1 VNRFAFLLIIALAG
15 CASSE
20 APTGGAVQARSVP
33 IVPVARGILLPVGD
47 GTPPRLPEVRIA
59 RSQEELGKVFLDHL
73 EATQPGLARRAVAR
87 LGPGER
93 ALLVYAGRKEETLV
107 SVEAIRAKVE
117 EDGTLV
123 ITIHDEREPG
133 EPRPEPTH
141 PFFIG
146 RMELG
151 DAPPKAKLRGVD
163 GRPLKW
169 DVWIDGDPR

>member
-1 VNRFAFLLIIALAG
+1 VNRIAYLIIIALAG
-15 CASSE
+15 CASSD
-20 APTGGAVQARSVP
+20 AGAVQARSVP

-47 GTPPRLPEVRIA
+47 GAPPRLPEVRIA

-93 ALLVYAGRKEETLV
+93 ALLVYAGRKGETLV

-133 EPRPEPTH
+133 EPRPEATH

-151 DAPPKAKLRGVD
+151 DAPPRAKLRGVD
-163 GRPLKW
+163 GRPLAW